1 MRDYNKEIREL
12 EIERDKINRKIY
24 ELEKERNYA
33 MYKLIDSLRDS
44 LELTTS
50 ENERIKNDGITYL
63 FEDVKKIIEN
73 EDKVFG

>member
-12 EIERDKINRKIY
+12 EIKRDKLNREIY
-24 ELEKERNYA
+24 KLEKERDYEI
-33 MYKLIDSLRDS
+33 YKMVSSLRDS

-50 ENERIKNDGITYL
+50 ENEKIKEDGITYL

-73 EDKVFG
+73 KNKIF

>member
-24 ELEKERNYA
+24 KLEKERDYA

-50 ENERIKNDGITYL
+50 ENERIKEDGIEYL
-63 FEDVKKIIEN
+63 FESAKEIIEN
-73 EDKVFG
+73 ENKIF

>member
-12 EIERDKINRKIY
+12 EIKRDKINREIY
-24 ELEKERNYA
+24 ELEKERDYA

-50 ENERIKNDGITYL
+50 ENEKIKDSGIAYL

-73 EDKVFG
+73 EDKIF

>member
-12 EIERDKINRKIY
+12 EIKRDKLNREIY
-24 ELEKERNYA
+24 KLEKERDYEV
-33 MYKLIDSLRDS
+33 YKMISSLRDS

-50 ENERIKNDGITYL
+50 ENEKIKEDGIAYL

-73 EDKVFG
+73 KNKIF

>member
-1 MRDYNKEIREL
+1 MRDYNKEIKEL

-24 ELEKERNYA
+24 KLKKERDYA

-50 ENERIKNDGITYL
+50 ENERIKEDGIEYL
-63 FEDVKKIIEN
+63 FESAKEIIEN
-73 EDKVFG
+73 ENKIF

>member
-1 MRDYNKEIREL
+1 MKDYNKEIREL

-24 ELEKERNYA
+24 KLEKERDYA

-50 ENERIKNDGITYL
+50 ENERIKEDGIEYL
-63 FEDVKKIIEN
+63 FESAKEIIEN
-73 EDKVFG
+73 ENKIF